1 MDRFGLLV
9 LAGTAAALSAS
20 GCGDDGPSPGDAG
33 PDVQG
38 QDVHVPAVDGDVEC
52 VDLAPT
58 GNAANDLIIS
68 EVSPGNH
75 IGLFNP
81 TDADIALAGSTYQLC
96 QMPAYVGITTAGT
109 VPAKGHLLVGWPAS
123 FDDSLTG
130 DEVALYANSNFT
142 EGDSI
147 VDFVCW
153 GTGRITNTR
162 KALAEGADHWGG
174 DCVGAISAGQAV
186 IRIPET
192 NGTSAA
198 SYTLG
203 PAPALGCAP

>member
-1 MDRFGLLV
+1 MGRFQFLV

-20 GCGDDGPSPGDAG
+20 GCGDDGPGPADA
-33 PDVQG
+33 G

-58 GNAANDLIIS
+58 GNAANDLVIS

-81 TDADIALAGSTYQLC
+81 TDADIELAGSTYQLC
-96 QMPAYVGITTAGT
+96 QMPAYVGITTTGT
-109 VPAKGHLLVGWPAS
+109 VPAKGHLLVSWPAS

-130 DEVALYANSNFT
+130 DEVALYANAIFT
-142 EGDSI
+142 DGANI

-153 GTGRITNTR
+153 GTGRTITESR

-174 DCVGAISAGQAV
+174 DCVGAVGLGQAV

-203 PAPALGCAP
+203 PAPALECAP